1 MGTIGIRFA
10 CAVGHLHQDK
20 VGRTKRDA
28 VAIYHA
34 RRARARNASGW
45 CPVIERREERD
56 RRRAEEAR
64 RITLG
69 DYITKSYSKWRETN
83 RAISGWKTD
92 RGRLKILVERFGD
105 QYLDVI
111 TPKDV
116 EMFRAALLEKGLAR
130 TTANRYGDLLVGI
143 AFFGA
148 LATTGAWAGSP
159 HFVSCSAT
167 TSGNT
172 LTVDGKEAGL
182 GDEDQIH
189 VVVSATARCI
199 NSGGNHPKAVNKAS
213 VSAAEDVPVQ
223 NGKALFSIELTATF
237 QPECSPPMTVAF
249 TDITVTDTTNN
260 ITCTLQ

>member
-34 RRARARNASGW
+34 RRAPARNAPGW

-83 RAISGWKTD
+83 RAISMWKTD

-143 AFFGA
+143 PP
-148 LATTGAWAGSP
+148 LRRPSY
-159 HFVSCSAT
+159 
-167 TSGNT
+167 NR
-172 LTVDGKEAGL
+172 GL
-182 GDEDQIH
+182 GGKSALPVLQRDDQRQH
-189 VVVSATARCI
+189 PDGRRQGSRARRR
-199 NSGGNHPKAVNKAS
+199 GPDPRRGERHGAVH
-213 VSAAEDVPVQ
+213 
-223 NGKALFSIELTATF
+223 
-237 QPECSPPMTVAF
+237 
-249 TDITVTDTTNN
+249 
-260 ITCTLQ
+260 